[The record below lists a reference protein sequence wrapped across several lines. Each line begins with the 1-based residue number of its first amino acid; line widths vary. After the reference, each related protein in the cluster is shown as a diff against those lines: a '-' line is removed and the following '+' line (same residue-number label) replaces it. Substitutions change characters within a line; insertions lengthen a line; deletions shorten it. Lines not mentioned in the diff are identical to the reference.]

1 MGSQIYAIAH
11 IGNKKLFVGET
22 SRLSSLWP
30 PLLAQL
36 NSGSYPDAEL
46 QAVWNREGEKRH
58 FSFHLQAELVD
69 ELDIIGIDS
78 NLFQS

>member
-1 MGSQIYAIAH
+1 MASQIYAIAN

-36 NSGSYPDAEL
+36 NSGNYPDTEL

-58 FSFHLQAELVD
+58 FSFHLLEDLIED
-69 ELDIIGIDS
+69 SDIIGIDIKS
-78 NLFQS
+78 F